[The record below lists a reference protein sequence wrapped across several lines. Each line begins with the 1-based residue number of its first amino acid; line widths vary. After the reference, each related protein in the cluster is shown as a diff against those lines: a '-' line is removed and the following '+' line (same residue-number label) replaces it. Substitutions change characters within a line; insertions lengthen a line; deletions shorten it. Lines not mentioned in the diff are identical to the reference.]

1 MTSLST
7 RQDYKNEAERIYSVT
22 MDRYAIITAVNMEA
36 VRSYSVINM
45 VFIAE

>member
-1 MTSLST
+1 MTSYQPD
-7 RQDYKNEAERIYSVT
+7 RIIINEAERIYSVT

>member
-1 MTSLST
+1 MIII
-7 RQDYKNEAERIYSVT
+7 NEAERIYSVT

-36 VRSYSVINM
+36 VRNYSVINM